1 MTRHNRQA
9 ERERMFNA
17 PRLTRLI
24 LVLAVV
30 PCVLMLAGCGESES
44 EKFEKAKAEVCKSRS
59 AIEKQVQSLASL
71 PLSVTS
77 IESANKS
84 LQVIEAEL
92 KKIDEEAPKLKPET
106 KKQVESATND
116 FKSEITTLASA
127 LGSGSFNPTTAKTQ
141 AESALKQLLKSYEK
155 TLKQLSCK

>member
-1 MTRHNRQA
+1 MTKA
-9 ERERMFNA
+9 A
-17 PRLTRLI
+17 KLTRLV
-24 LVLAVV
+24 LVLAAA
-30 PCVLMLAGCGESES
+30 PCALMLAGCGESES

-71 PLSVTS
+71 PLSITS

-84 LQVIEAEL
+84 LKVIETEL

-116 FKSEITTLASA
+116 FKSEITTLAST
-127 LGSGSFNPTTAKTQ
+127 LGSGNFNPTTAKTQ
-141 AESALKQLLKSYEK
+141 AESALKGLLTSYDN
-155 TLKQLSCK
+155 TLQKLSCS